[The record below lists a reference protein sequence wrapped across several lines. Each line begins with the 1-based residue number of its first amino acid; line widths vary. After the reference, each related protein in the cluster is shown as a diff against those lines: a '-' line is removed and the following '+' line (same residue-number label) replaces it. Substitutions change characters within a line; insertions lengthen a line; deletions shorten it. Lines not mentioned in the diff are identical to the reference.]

1 MECIWLFQFTV
12 LDLIYNGK
20 VRSVEGESLV
30 IKLTRSVR
38 NKYISVQK
46 FDKNILNISDCSEPL
61 N

>member
-30 IKLTRSVR
+30 IKLTTSVR

-46 FDKNILNISDCSEPL
+46 FD
-61 N
+61 